1 MRKLTD
7 RDLYIIRDR
16 AKFMKKSDIAR
27 LYRISRSLVSQ
38 IVLNKY
44 RPQAIEQWKCT
55 LQS

>member
-7 RDLYIIRDR
+7 RDLYLIRDR
-16 AKFMKKSDIAR
+16 AKFMPQVEIAR

-44 RPQAIEQWKCT
+44 RPQAIEGWKST